1 MTQPVTFAEHHYRV
15 KDLAA
20 LWSLSPA
27 AIRRLFHDEPGV
39 LRYGRPKRGHKR
51 DYASLRI
58 PASVAERVYRR
69 CLLPDAHPSKQNQ
82 SATQCSV
89 PFTV

>member
-1 MTQPVTFAEHHYRV
+1 MTPATFAERHYRV

-27 AIRRLFHDEPGV
+27 AVRRMFRDEPGV
-39 LRYGRPKRGHKR
+39 LRYARPKRGHQR

-69 CLLPDAHPSKQNQ
+69 CLLPERRPPKEKPIGM
-82 SATQCSV
+82 QCSTH
-89 PFTV
+89 FTP